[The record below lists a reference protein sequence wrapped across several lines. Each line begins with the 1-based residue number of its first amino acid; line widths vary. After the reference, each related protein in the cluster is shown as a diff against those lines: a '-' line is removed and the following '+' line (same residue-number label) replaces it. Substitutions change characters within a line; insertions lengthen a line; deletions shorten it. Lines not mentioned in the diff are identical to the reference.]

1 MVQETID
8 LRGLDRHEYA
18 LLPSLDSELQ
28 RIEDELLATR
38 DQLDAEHER
47 VGKELGVEIDKKLH
61 LENHQV
67 HKYSF
72 RITKAA
78 SLSSQLGR
86 KPELTP
92 LRKPASSATR
102 TKRKAITSSRLKSR
116 APSLPRPPC
125 AA

>member
-8 LRGLDRHEYA
+8 LRGLNRHEYA

-47 VGKELGVEIDKKLH
+47 VAKDLNVEMDKKLH

-72 RITKAA
+72 RITKAV
-78 SLSSQLGR
+78 SQMHDFR
-86 KPELTP
+86 N
-92 LRKPASSATR
+92 
-102 TKRKAITSSRLKSR
+102 
-116 APSLPRPPC
+116 
-125 AA
+125 

>member
-38 DQLDAEHER
+38 DQLDAEHVR
-47 VGKELGVEIDKKLH
+47 VAKDLNVEMDKKLH

-72 RITKAA
+72 RITKAVSWP
-78 SLSSQLGR
+78 SLS
-86 KPELTP
+86 P
-92 LRKPASSATR
+92 
-102 TKRKAITSSRLKSR
+102 
-116 APSLPRPPC
+116 
-125 AA
+125 